1 MAEESMFGIANI
13 FDSATADNVNI
24 RDRALKVAQL
34 QPGRASVYGA
44 SQAGGMLMQNLAG
57 MAGMKTAQQEK
68 AETITNILKG
78 AQGMDQNN
86 PNTLRN
92 IANEFIQAGLPGIGQ
107 KFLDKARTMQT
118 QDRTFDLE
126 TRKTDLLE
134 RQVVSEEAKTK
145 SDIKTQESG
154 SELNW
159 AKFENLKYQQDRDYN
174 LASSEQ
180 ERLLAKDEY
189 AKTQDA
195 ILNRIRQGDL
205 DIAKARQMLAEN
217 EFEFTKMFEQQK
229 VDIQKDQWEK
239 SYNLEAL
246 NSKAERELKLA
257 QTDNIIIETENYTY
271 NNKIRN
277 SLIEAQTSAQQLKNK
292 LDARQL
298 QLPADGEYMM
308 QPIGGGK
315 EQLLRFNPDK
325 DNGDG
330 TFGGYEEV
338 LDKDGIALGLEEIEA
353 QEYGLTADEA
363 RVYDNIWD
371 QYKQRYYVAGAF
383 PGEGNWKED
392 TPEFLD
398 WAQANITGEEG
409 LNIIVKGQGGTRKG
423 YVNKLTAEFNNDEQL
438 SDDQVAVVVEVPSED
453 NPMETR
459 SEVQVFEVDTASLAK
474 ELQVTEETINEVPK
488 TINGKENT
496 LTNGQ
501 LLIQAVQTGDNELAE
516 TVESNMGKDI
526 RPLDDTKKDEVNFR
540 YQRFR
545 GKVTKLISGGRYFNF
560 SRGNSPDK
568 KYR

>member
-239 SYNLEAL
+239 SYNLESL

-257 QTDNIIIETENYTY
+257 QKDNLIIETENYTY

-277 SLIEAQTSAQQLKNK
+277 SLIEAQTSAQELKNK

-298 QLPADGEYMM
+298 QLPADGEYRM
-308 QPIGGGK
+308 QRRSDGS
-315 EQLLRFNPDK
+315 EQLMRFNPDIN
-325 DNGDG
+325 D
-330 TFGGYEEV
+330 YEV
-338 LDKDGIALGLEEIEA
+338 VTGKDGIALGLEEIEA

-423 YVNKLTAEFNNDEQL
+423 YVNKLTAEFNNDEEL
-438 SDDQVAVVVEVPSED
+438 SDEKVAVVVEVPSED

-488 TINGKENT
+488 TVNGKENT

-526 RPLDDTKKDEVNFR
+526 KPLDDTKKDEVNFR

-545 GKVTKLISGGRYFNF
+545 GKVTKEMEATGNYVK
-560 SRGNSPDK
+560 RGNQWFVK
-568 KYR
+568 KEK

>member
-1 MAEESMFGIANI
+1 MAEESMFGITNI

-118 QDRTFDLE
+118 QDRTFNLE

-257 QTDNIIIETENYTY
+257 QKDNIIIETENYTY

-277 SLIEAQTSAQQLKNK
+277 SLIEAQTAAQELKNK

-298 QLPADGEYMM
+298 QLPADGEYRM
-308 QPIGGGK
+308 QRRSDGS
-315 EQLLRFNPDK
+315 EQLMRFNPEIND
-325 DNGDG
+325 
-330 TFGGYEEV
+330 YEV
-338 LDKDGIALGLEEIEA
+338 VTGKDGIALGLEEIEA
-353 QEYGLTADEA
+353 QEYGLTAAEA

-453 NPMETR
+453 NPMETT

-545 GKVTKLISGGRYFNF
+545 GKVTKEMEATGNYVK
-560 SRGNSPDK
+560 RGNQWFVK
-568 KYR
+568 KEK

>member
-44 SQAGGMLMQNLAG
+44 TQAGGMLMQNLAG

-118 QDRTFDLE
+118 QDRTFALE

-145 SDIKTQESG
+145 SDIGVQESRL
-154 SELNW
+154 ELDW
-159 AKFENLKYQQDRDYN
+159 GKFDNLKYQQDRDYN
-174 LASSEQ
+174 LAASEQ

-195 ILNRIRQGDL
+195 ILNQIRQGDL
-205 DIAKARQMLAEN
+205 DIARARQMLAEN

-257 QTDNIIIETENYTY
+257 QKDNIIIETENYTY

-277 SLIEAQTSAQQLKNK
+277 SLIEAQTAAQELKNK

-308 QPIGGGK
+308 RSIGDGK
-315 EQLLRFNPDK
+315 EQLLRFNPEINDYEVVTDK
-325 DNGDG
+325 N
-330 TFGGYEEV
+330 
-338 LDKDGIALGLEEIEA
+338 GIALGLEEVEA
-353 QEYGLTADEA
+353 QEYGLTAAEA
-363 RVYDNIWD
+363 RVYDNIWE

-383 PGEGNWKED
+383 PGEGNWKEG

-398 WAQANITGEEG
+398 WAQSNITGEEG
-409 LNIIVKGQGGTRKG
+409 LNIIIKGQGGTRKG

-438 SDDQVAVVVEVPSED
+438 SDDQVAVVVEVPLDD
-453 NPMETR
+453 NPMETK
-459 SEVQVFEVDTASLAK
+459 SEVQIFDVDTASLAK
-474 ELQVTEETINEVPK
+474 ELQVSEETINKVPK
-488 TINGKENT
+488 TVNGKENT

-501 LLIQAVQTGDNELAE
+501 LLIQAVQTGDNELAA

-526 RPLDDTKKDEVNFR
+526 KPLDDTKKDEVNFR
-540 YQRFR
+540 YQTFR
-545 GKVTKLISGGRYFNF
+545 GKVTPEMQAT
-560 SRGNSPDK
+560 GNYVKQGNQWFVK
-568 KYR
+568 KEK

>member
-44 SQAGGMLMQNLAG
+44 TQAGGMLMQNLAG

-118 QDRTFDLE
+118 QDRTFALE

-145 SDIKTQESG
+145 SDIGVQESRL
-154 SELNW
+154 ELDW
-159 AKFENLKYQQDRDYN
+159 GKFDNLKYQQDRDYN
-174 LASSEQ
+174 LAASEQ

-195 ILNRIRQGDL
+195 ILNQIRQGDL
-205 DIAKARQMLAEN
+205 DIARARQMLAEN

-257 QTDNIIIETENYTY
+257 QKDNIIIETENYTY

-277 SLIEAQTSAQQLKNK
+277 SLIEAQTAAQELKNK

-308 QPIGGGK
+308 RSIGDGK
-315 EQLLRFNPDK
+315 EQLLRFNPEINDYEVVTDK
-325 DNGDG
+325 N
-330 TFGGYEEV
+330 
-338 LDKDGIALGLEEIEA
+338 GIALGLEEVEA
-353 QEYGLTADEA
+353 QEYGLTAAEA
-363 RVYDNIWD
+363 RVYDNIWE

-383 PGEGNWKED
+383 PGEGNWKEG

-398 WAQANITGEEG
+398 WAQSNITGEEG
-409 LNIIVKGQGGTRKG
+409 LNIIIKGQGGTRKG
-423 YVNKLTAEFNNDEQL
+423 YVNKLTAEFNNDEEL
-438 SDDQVAVVVEVPSED
+438 SDDQVAVVVEVPLDD
-453 NPMETR
+453 NPMETK
-459 SEVQVFEVDTASLAK
+459 SEVQIFDVDTASLAE
-474 ELQVTEETINEVPK
+474 ELQVSEETINKVPK
-488 TINGKENT
+488 TVNGKENT

-501 LLIQAVQTGDNELAE
+501 LLIQAVQTGDNELAA

-526 RPLDDTKKDEVNFR
+526 KPLDDTKKDEVNFR
-540 YQRFR
+540 YQQFR
-545 GKVTKLISGGRYFNF
+545 GKVTPEMQAT
-560 SRGNSPDK
+560 GNYVKQGNQWFVK
-568 KYR
+568 KEK

>member
-118 QDRTFDLE
+118 QDRTFALE

-239 SYNLEAL
+239 SYNLESL

-257 QTDNIIIETENYTY
+257 QKDNLIIETENYTY

-277 SLIEAQTSAQQLKNK
+277 SLIEAQTSAQELKNK

-298 QLPADGEYMM
+298 QLPADGEYRM
-308 QPIGGGK
+308 QRRSDGS
-315 EQLLRFNPDK
+315 EQLMRFNPDIN
-325 DNGDG
+325 D
-330 TFGGYEEV
+330 YEV
-338 LDKDGIALGLEEIEA
+338 VTGKDGIALGLEEIEA

-488 TINGKENT
+488 TVNGKENT

-545 GKVTKLISGGRYFNF
+545 GKVTKEMEATGNYVK
-560 SRGNSPDK
+560 RGNQWFVK
-568 KYR
+568 KEK

>member
-1 MAEESMFGIANI
+1 MAENDLMFSSVY
-13 FDSATADNVNI
+13 DTATQDNLNI
-24 RDRALKVAQL
+24 RDNATRAAQA
-34 QPGRASVYGA
+34 GRGMVGA
-44 SQAGGMLMQNLAG
+44 QANALAGGMFAKGLAR
-57 MAGMKTAQQEK
+57 MAGMKTPAQMK
-68 AETITNILKG
+68 AEKITDIMKQSGNLDRNDPNSYKKI
-78 AQGMDQNN
+78 AQ
-86 PNTLRN
+86 L
-92 IANEFIQAGLPGIGQ
+92 FIQNGLPGEAQ
-107 KFLDKARTMQT
+107 KFLDKAREIETSN
-118 QDRTFDLE
+118 RTFGLE

-134 RQVVSEEAKTK
+134 RQVISEESKTK
-145 SDIKTQESG
+145 SDIGVQESRL
-154 SELNW
+154 ELDFG
-159 AKFENLKYQQDRDYN
+159 KFENLKYQQDRDYN

-195 ILNRIRQGDL
+195 ILNEIRNGDL
-205 DIAKARQMLAEN
+205 DIARARQMLAEN

-229 VDIQKDQWEK
+229 VDIQKDQWQQ
-239 SYNLEAL
+239 SYNLEEL

-257 QTDNIIIETENYTY
+257 QKDNIIIETENYTY
-271 NNKIRN
+271 NNNIKN
-277 SLIEAQTSAQQLKNK
+277 SLIKAQTSAAELKTK

-298 QLPADGEYMM
+298 ELPASGEYMM
-308 QPIGGGK
+308 QTTEDG
-315 EQLLRFNPDK
+315 EQLLRFNPEI
-325 DNGDG
+325 NN
-330 TFGGYEEV
+330 YEV
-338 LDKDGIALGLEEIEA
+338 VTGKDGIALGLEEIEA

-409 LNIIVKGQGGTRKG
+409 LDIIVKGQGGTRKG

-438 SDDQVAVVVEVPSED
+438 SDDQVAVVVEVPLDD

-459 SEVQVFEVDTASLAK
+459 SEVQVFEVDTSSLAK
-474 ELQVTEETINEVPK
+474 ELKVSEETINEVPK
-488 TINGKENT
+488 KVNGKDNT

-501 LLIQAVQTGDNELAE
+501 LLIQAVQTGDSELAA

-526 RPLDDTKKDEVNFR
+526 NPLDDTKKDEVNFR

-545 GKVTKLISGGRYFNF
+545 GKVTKDMEATGNYVK
-560 SRGNSPDK
+560 RGNQWFVK
-568 KYR
+568 KEK

>member
-1 MAEESMFGIANI
+1 MAEESMFGITNI

-118 QDRTFDLE
+118 QDRTFNLE

-257 QTDNIIIETENYTY
+257 QKDNIIIETENYTY

-277 SLIEAQTSAQQLKNK
+277 SLIEAQTAAQELKNK

-298 QLPADGEYMM
+298 QLPADGEYRM
-308 QPIGGGK
+308 QRRSDGS
-315 EQLLRFNPDK
+315 EQLMRFNPEIND
-325 DNGDG
+325 
-330 TFGGYEEV
+330 YEV
-338 LDKDGIALGLEEIEA
+338 VTGKDGIALGLEEIEA
-353 QEYGLTADEA
+353 QEYGLTAAEA

-438 SDDQVAVVVEVPSED
+438 LDDQVAVVVEVPSED

-545 GKVTKLISGGRYFNF
+545 GKVTKEMEATGNYVK
-560 SRGNSPDK
+560 RGNQWFVK
-568 KYR
+568 KEK

>member
-44 SQAGGMLMQNLAG
+44 TQAGGMLMQNLAG

-239 SYNLEAL
+239 SYNLESL

-257 QTDNIIIETENYTY
+257 QKDNIIIETENYTY

-277 SLIEAQTSAQQLKNK
+277 SLIEAQTSAQELKNK

-298 QLPADGEYMM
+298 QLPADGEYRM
-308 QPIGGGK
+308 QRRSDGS
-315 EQLLRFNPDK
+315 EQLMRFNPDIN
-325 DNGDG
+325 D
-330 TFGGYEEV
+330 YEV
-338 LDKDGIALGLEEIEA
+338 VTGKDGIALGLEEIEA

-363 RVYDNIWD
+363 RVYDNI
-371 QYKQRYYVAGAF
+371 YG
-383 PGEGNWKED
+383 
-392 TPEFLD
+392 T
-398 WAQANITGEEG
+398 NI
-409 LNIIVKGQGGTRKG
+409 NKGT
-423 YVNKLTAEFNNDEQL
+423 
-438 SDDQVAVVVEVPSED
+438 
-453 NPMETR
+453 M
-459 SEVQVFEVDTASLAK
+459 
-474 ELQVTEETINEVPK
+474 
-488 TINGKENT
+488 
-496 LTNGQ
+496 
-501 LLIQAVQTGDNELAE
+501 
-516 TVESNMGKDI
+516 
-526 RPLDDTKKDEVNFR
+526 
-540 YQRFR
+540 
-545 GKVTKLISGGRYFNF
+545 
-560 SRGNSPDK
+560 
-568 KYR
+568 

>member
-44 SQAGGMLMQNLAG
+44 TQAGGMLMQNLAG

-239 SYNLEAL
+239 SYNLESL

-257 QTDNIIIETENYTY
+257 QKDNLIIETENYTY

-277 SLIEAQTSAQQLKNK
+277 SLIEAQTSAQELKNK

-298 QLPADGEYMM
+298 QLPADGEYRM
-308 QPIGGGK
+308 QRRSDGS
-315 EQLLRFNPDK
+315 EQLMRFNPDIN
-325 DNGDG
+325 D
-330 TFGGYEEV
+330 YEV
-338 LDKDGIALGLEEIEA
+338 VTGKDGIALGLEEIEA

-488 TINGKENT
+488 TVNGKENT

-501 LLIQAVQTGDNELAE
+501 LLIQAMQTGDNELAE

-526 RPLDDTKKDEVNFR
+526 KPLDDTKKDEVNFR

-545 GKVTKLISGGRYFNF
+545 GKVTKEMEATGNYVK
-560 SRGNSPDK
+560 RGNQWFVK
-568 KYR
+568 KEK

>member
-118 QDRTFDLE
+118 QDRTFALE

-145 SDIKTQESG
+145 SDIGVQESRL
-154 SELNW
+154 ELDW
-159 AKFENLKYQQDRDYN
+159 GKFDNLKYQQDRDYN
-174 LASSEQ
+174 LAASEQ

-195 ILNRIRQGDL
+195 ILNQIRQGDL
-205 DIAKARQMLAEN
+205 DIARARQMLAEN

-257 QTDNIIIETENYTY
+257 QKDNIIIETENYTY

-277 SLIEAQTSAQQLKNK
+277 SLIEAQTAAQELKNK

-308 QPIGGGK
+308 RSIGDGK
-315 EQLLRFNPDK
+315 EQLLRFNPEINDYEVVTDK
-325 DNGDG
+325 N
-330 TFGGYEEV
+330 
-338 LDKDGIALGLEEIEA
+338 GIALGLEEVEA
-353 QEYGLTADEA
+353 QEYGLTAAEA
-363 RVYDNIWD
+363 RVYDNIWE

-383 PGEGNWKED
+383 PGEGNWKEG

-398 WAQANITGEEG
+398 WAQSNITGEEG
-409 LNIIVKGQGGTRKG
+409 LNIIIKGQGGTRKG

-438 SDDQVAVVVEVPSED
+438 SDDQVAVVVEVPLDD
-453 NPMETR
+453 NPMETK
-459 SEVQVFEVDTASLAK
+459 SEVQIFDVDTASLAK
-474 ELQVTEETINEVPK
+474 ELQVSEETINKVPK
-488 TINGKENT
+488 TVNGKENT

-501 LLIQAVQTGDNELAE
+501 LLIQAVQTGDNELAA

-526 RPLDDTKKDEVNFR
+526 KPLDDTKKDEVNFR
-540 YQRFR
+540 YQQFR
-545 GKVTKLISGGRYFNF
+545 GKVTPEMQAT
-560 SRGNSPDK
+560 GNYVKQGNQWFVK
-568 KYR
+568 KEK

>member
-134 RQVVSEEAKTK
+134 RQVVSEEAKTR

-239 SYNLEAL
+239 SYNLESL

-257 QTDNIIIETENYTY
+257 QKDNLIIETENYTY

-277 SLIEAQTSAQQLKNK
+277 SLIEAQTSAQELKNK

-298 QLPADGEYMM
+298 QLPAEGEYMM
-308 QPIGGGK
+308 QSTGDGK
-315 EQLLRFNPDK
+315 EQLLKFNPEIND
-325 DNGDG
+325 
-330 TFGGYEEV
+330 YEV
-338 LDKDGIALGLEEIEA
+338 VTGKDGIALGLEEIEA

-438 SDDQVAVVVEVPSED
+438 LDDQVAVVVEVPSED

-545 GKVTKLISGGRYFNF
+545 GKVTKEMEATGNYVK
-560 SRGNSPDK
+560 RGNQWFVK
-568 KYR
+568 KEK

>member
-44 SQAGGMLMQNLAG
+44 TQAGGMLMQNLAG

-126 TRKTDLLE
+126 TRKTDLME

-159 AKFENLKYQQDRDYN
+159 AKFENLKYVQK
-174 LASSEQ
+174 E
-180 ERLLAKDEY
+180 E
-189 AKTQDA
+189 
-195 ILNRIRQGDL
+195 L
-205 DIAKARQMLAEN
+205 DIARGGADLDRAKFDYAQVQDGILNQIRNGDLEIARAKQMLAEN
-217 EFEFTKMFEQQK
+217 SFEWEKGFKENN
-229 VDIQKDQWEK
+229 VEIQKDQWEK

-257 QTDNIIIETENYTY
+257 QKDNIVIETENYTY
-271 NNKIRN
+271 NNNIKN
-277 SLIEAQTSAQQLKNK
+277 SLIKAQTSAAELKTK

-298 QLPADGEYMM
+298 ELPASGEYMM
-308 QPIGGGK
+308 QTTEDG
-315 EQLLRFNPDK
+315 EQLLKFNPEI
-325 DNGDG
+325 NN
-330 TFGGYEEV
+330 YEV
-338 LDKDGIALGLEEIEA
+338 VTGKDGIALGLEEIEA

-409 LNIIVKGQGGTRKG
+409 LDIIVKGQGGTRKG

-438 SDDQVAVVVEVPSED
+438 SDDQVAVVVEVPLDD

-459 SEVQVFEVDTASLAK
+459 SEVQVFEVDTSSLAK
-474 ELQVTEETINEVPK
+474 ELQVSEETINKVPK
-488 TINGKENT
+488 KVNGKDNT

-501 LLIQAVQTGDNELAE
+501 LLIQAVQTGDNELAA

-526 RPLDDTKKDEVNFR
+526 NPLDDTKKDEVNFR

-545 GKVTKLISGGRYFNF
+545 GKVTKDMEATGNYVK
-560 SRGNSPDK
+560 RGNQWFVK
-568 KYR
+568 KEK

>member
-239 SYNLEAL
+239 SYNLESL

-257 QTDNIIIETENYTY
+257 QKDNLIIETENYTY

-298 QLPADGEYMM
+298 QLPAEGEYMM
-308 QPIGGGK
+308 QSTGDGK
-315 EQLLRFNPDK
+315 EQLLRFNPEIND
-325 DNGDG
+325 
-330 TFGGYEEV
+330 YEV
-338 LDKDGIALGLEEIEA
+338 VTGKDGIALGLEEIEA
-353 QEYGLTADEA
+353 QEYGLTAAEA

-438 SDDQVAVVVEVPSED
+438 SDDQVAVVVEVPSEG
-453 NPMETR
+453 NPMETT

-545 GKVTKLISGGRYFNF
+545 GKVTKEMEATGNYVK
-560 SRGNSPDK
+560 RGNQWFVK
-568 KYR
+568 KEK

>member
-1 MAEESMFGIANI
+1 MAEESMFGISNI
-13 FDSATADNVNI
+13 FDSATADNVGI

-118 QDRTFDLE
+118 QDRTFGLE

-134 RQVVSEEAKTK
+134 RQVVSEESKTK
-145 SDIKTQESG
+145 SDIKTQEAG
-154 SELNW
+154 TELNW
-159 AKFENLKYQQDRDYN
+159 AKFENLKYV
-174 LASSEQ
+174 
-180 ERLLAKDEY
+180 
-189 AKTQDA
+189 
-195 ILNRIRQGDL
+195 QGEEL
-205 DIAKARQMLAEN
+205 DIARGGADLDKAKFDYAQVQDGILNELREGELDINRAKQMLAEN
-217 EFEFTKMFEQQK
+217 AFEWEQEFKEKGVE
-229 VDIQKDQWEK
+229 IQKDQWEK
-239 SYNLEAL
+239 TYNLESL

-257 QTDNIIIETENYTY
+257 QKDNIIIETENYTY

-277 SLIEAQTSAQQLKNK
+277 SLIEAQTSAAELKTK

-298 QLPADGEYMM
+298 ELPASGEYMM
-308 QPIGGGK
+308 QTTENG
-315 EQLLRFNPDK
+315 EQLLKFNPEI
-325 DNGDG
+325 NN
-330 TFGGYEEV
+330 YEV
-338 LDKDGIALGLEEIEA
+338 VTGKDGIALGLEEIEA

-409 LNIIVKGQGGTRKG
+409 LDIIVKGQGGTRKG

-438 SDDQVAVVVEVPSED
+438 SDDQVAVVVEVPLDD

-459 SEVQVFEVDTASLAK
+459 SEVQVFEVDTSSLAK
-474 ELQVTEETINEVPK
+474 ELKVSEETINEVPK
-488 TINGKENT
+488 TVNGKENT

-501 LLIQAVQTGDNELAE
+501 LLIQAVQTGDSELAA

-545 GKVTKLISGGRYFNF
+545 GKVTKDMEATGNYVK
-560 SRGNSPDK
+560 RGNQWFVK
-568 KYR
+568 KEK

>member
-44 SQAGGMLMQNLAG
+44 TQAGGMLMQNLAG

-239 SYNLEAL
+239 SYNLESL

-257 QTDNIIIETENYTY
+257 QKDNLIIETENYTY

-277 SLIEAQTSAQQLKNK
+277 SLIEAQTSAQELKNK

-298 QLPADGEYMM
+298 QLPAEGEYMM
-308 QPIGGGK
+308 QSTGDGK
-315 EQLLRFNPDK
+315 EQLLRFNPDIN
-325 DNGDG
+325 D
-330 TFGGYEEV
+330 YEV
-338 LDKDGIALGLEEIEA
+338 VTGKDGIALGLEEIEA

-409 LNIIVKGQGGTRKG
+409 LSIIVKGQGGTRKG

-488 TINGKENT
+488 TVNGKENT

-545 GKVTKLISGGRYFNF
+545 GKVTKEMEATGNYVK
-560 SRGNSPDK
+560 RGNQWFVK
-568 KYR
+568 KEK

>member
-44 SQAGGMLMQNLAG
+44 AQAGGMLMQNLAG

-78 AQGMDQNN
+78 AQNMDQNN

-134 RQVVSEEAKTK
+134 RQVVSEESKTK
-145 SDIKTQESG
+145 SDIGVQESRL
-154 SELNW
+154 ELDFG
-159 AKFENLKYQQDRDYN
+159 KFENLKYQQDRDYN

-195 ILNRIRQGDL
+195 ILNEIRNGDL
-205 DIAKARQMLAEN
+205 DIARARQMLAEN

-229 VDIQKDQWEK
+229 VDIQKDQWQQ
-239 SYNLEAL
+239 SYNLEEL

-257 QTDNIIIETENYTY
+257 QKDNIVIETENYTY
-271 NNKIRN
+271 NNNIKN
-277 SLIEAQTSAQQLKNK
+277 SLIKAQTSAAELKTK

-298 QLPADGEYMM
+298 ELPASGEYMM
-308 QPIGGGK
+308 QTTENG
-315 EQLLRFNPDK
+315 EQLLKFNPEI
-325 DNGDG
+325 NN
-330 TFGGYEEV
+330 YEV
-338 LDKDGIALGLEEIEA
+338 VTGKDGIALGLEEIEA

-409 LNIIVKGQGGTRKG
+409 LDIIVKGQGGTRKG

-438 SDDQVAVVVEVPSED
+438 SDDQVAVVVEVPLDD

-474 ELQVTEETINEVPK
+474 ELKVSEETINEVPK
-488 TINGKENT
+488 KVNGKDNT

-501 LLIQAVQTGDNELAE
+501 LLIQAVQTGDSELAA

-526 RPLDDTKKDEVNFR
+526 NPLDDTKKDDVNFR

-545 GKVTKLISGGRYFNF
+545 GKVTKDMEATGNYVK
-560 SRGNSPDK
+560 RGNQWFVK
-568 KYR
+568 KEK

>member
-1 MAEESMFGIANI
+1 MAEESMFGISNI

-78 AQGMDQNN
+78 AQSMDQNN

-118 QDRTFDLE
+118 QDRTFGLE

-134 RQVVSEEAKTK
+134 RQVVSEESKTK
-145 SDIKTQESG
+145 SDIKTQEAG
-154 SELNW
+154 TELNW
-159 AKFENLKYQQDRDYN
+159 AKFENLKYV
-174 LASSEQ
+174 
-180 ERLLAKDEY
+180 
-189 AKTQDA
+189 
-195 ILNRIRQGDL
+195 QGEEL
-205 DIAKARQMLAEN
+205 DIARGGADLDKAKFDYAQVQDGILNELREGELDINRAKQMLAEN
-217 EFEFTKMFEQQK
+217 AFEWEQEFKEKGVE
-229 VDIQKDQWEK
+229 IQKDQWEK
-239 SYNLEAL
+239 TYNLESL

-257 QTDNIIIETENYTY
+257 QKDNIIIETENYTY

-277 SLIEAQTSAQQLKNK
+277 SLIEAQTSAQELKNK

-308 QPIGGGK
+308 QRRSDGS
-315 EQLLRFNPDK
+315 EQLMRFNPDIN
-325 DNGDG
+325 D
-330 TFGGYEEV
+330 YEV
-338 LDKDGIALGLEEIEA
+338 VTGKDGIALGLEEIEA

-423 YVNKLTAEFNNDEQL
+423 YVNKLTAKFNNDEQL

-488 TINGKENT
+488 TVNGKENT

-545 GKVTKLISGGRYFNF
+545 GKVTKDMEATGNYVK
-560 SRGNSPDK
+560 RGNQWFVK
-568 KYR
+568 KEK

>member
-134 RQVVSEEAKTK
+134 RQVVSEEAKTR

-239 SYNLEAL
+239 SYNLESL

-257 QTDNIIIETENYTY
+257 QKDNLIIETENYTY

-277 SLIEAQTSAQQLKNK
+277 SLIEAQTSAQELKNK

-298 QLPADGEYMM
+298 QLPADGEYRM
-308 QPIGGGK
+308 QRRSDGS
-315 EQLLRFNPDK
+315 EQLMRFNPDIN
-325 DNGDG
+325 D
-330 TFGGYEEV
+330 YEV
-338 LDKDGIALGLEEIEA
+338 VTGKDGIALGLEEIEA
-353 QEYGLTADEA
+353 QEYGLTAAEA

-438 SDDQVAVVVEVPSED
+438 LDDQVAVVVEVPSED

-545 GKVTKLISGGRYFNF
+545 GKVTKEMEATGNYVK
-560 SRGNSPDK
+560 RGNQWFVK
-568 KYR
+568 KEK

>member
-118 QDRTFDLE
+118 QDRTFALE

-145 SDIKTQESG
+145 SDIGVQESRL
-154 SELNW
+154 ELDW
-159 AKFENLKYQQDRDYN
+159 GKFDNLKYQQDRDYN
-174 LASSEQ
+174 LAASEQ

-195 ILNRIRQGDL
+195 ILNQIRQGDL
-205 DIAKARQMLAEN
+205 DIARARQMLAEN

-257 QTDNIIIETENYTY
+257 QKDNIIIETENYTY

-277 SLIEAQTSAQQLKNK
+277 SLIEAQTAAQELKNK

-308 QPIGGGK
+308 RSIGDGK
-315 EQLLRFNPDK
+315 EQLLRFNPEINDYEVVTDK
-325 DNGDG
+325 N
-330 TFGGYEEV
+330 
-338 LDKDGIALGLEEIEA
+338 GIALGLEEVEA
-353 QEYGLTADEA
+353 QEYGLTAAEA
-363 RVYDNIWD
+363 RVYDNIWE

-383 PGEGNWKED
+383 PGEGNWKEG

-398 WAQANITGEEG
+398 WAQSNITGEEG
-409 LNIIVKGQGGTRKG
+409 LNIIIKGQGGTRKG
-423 YVNKLTAEFNNDEQL
+423 YVNKLTAEFNNDEEL
-438 SDDQVAVVVEVPSED
+438 SDDQVAVVVEVPLDD
-453 NPMETR
+453 NPMETK
-459 SEVQVFEVDTASLAK
+459 SEVQIFDVDTASLAK
-474 ELQVTEETINEVPK
+474 ELQVSEETINKVPK
-488 TINGKENT
+488 TVNGKENT

-501 LLIQAVQTGDNELAE
+501 LLIQAVQTGDNELAA

-526 RPLDDTKKDEVNFR
+526 KPLDDTKKDEVNFR
-540 YQRFR
+540 YQQFR
-545 GKVTKLISGGRYFNF
+545 GKVTPEMQAT
-560 SRGNSPDK
+560 GNYVKQGNQWFVK
-568 KYR
+568 KEK

>member
-44 SQAGGMLMQNLAG
+44 TQAGGMLMQNLAG

-118 QDRTFDLE
+118 QDRTFALE

-174 LASSEQ
+174 LAASEQ

-195 ILNRIRQGDL
+195 ILNQIRQGDL
-205 DIAKARQMLAEN
+205 DIARARQMLAEN

-257 QTDNIIIETENYTY
+257 QKDNIIIETENYTY

-277 SLIEAQTSAQQLKNK
+277 SLIEAQTAAQELKNK

-308 QPIGGGK
+308 RSIGDGK
-315 EQLLRFNPDK
+315 EQLLRFNPEIND
-325 DNGDG
+325 
-330 TFGGYEEV
+330 YEV
-338 LDKDGIALGLEEIEA
+338 VTGKDGIALGLEEVEA
-353 QEYGLTADEA
+353 QEYGLTAAEA
-363 RVYDNIWD
+363 RVYDNIWE

-383 PGEGNWKED
+383 PGEGNWKEG

-398 WAQANITGEEG
+398 WAQSNITGEEG
-409 LNIIVKGQGGTRKG
+409 LNIIIKGQGGTRKG

-438 SDDQVAVVVEVPSED
+438 SDDQVAVVVEVPLDD
-453 NPMETR
+453 NPMETK
-459 SEVQVFEVDTASLAK
+459 SEVQIFDVDTASLAE
-474 ELQVTEETINEVPK
+474 ELQVSEETINKVPK
-488 TINGKENT
+488 TVNGKENT

-501 LLIQAVQTGDNELAE
+501 LLIQAVQTGDNELAA

-526 RPLDDTKKDEVNFR
+526 KPLDDTKKDEVNFR
-540 YQRFR
+540 YQQFR
-545 GKVTKLISGGRYFNF
+545 GKVTPEMQAT
-560 SRGNSPDK
+560 GNYVKQGNQWFVK
-568 KYR
+568 KEK

>member
-118 QDRTFDLE
+118 QDRTFELE

-145 SDIKTQESG
+145 SDIGVQESRL
-154 SELNW
+154 ELDW
-159 AKFENLKYQQDRDYN
+159 GKFDNLKYQQDRDYN
-174 LASSEQ
+174 LAASEQ

-195 ILNRIRQGDL
+195 ILNQIRQGDL
-205 DIAKARQMLAEN
+205 DIARARQMLAEN

-257 QTDNIIIETENYTY
+257 QKDNIIIETENYTY

-277 SLIEAQTSAQQLKNK
+277 SLIEAQTAAQELKNK

-308 QPIGGGK
+308 RSIGDGK
-315 EQLLRFNPDK
+315 EQLLRFNPEINDYEVVTDK
-325 DNGDG
+325 N
-330 TFGGYEEV
+330 
-338 LDKDGIALGLEEIEA
+338 GIALGLEEVEA
-353 QEYGLTADEA
+353 QEYGLTAAEA
-363 RVYDNIWD
+363 RVYDNIWE

-383 PGEGNWKED
+383 PGEGNWKEG

-398 WAQANITGEEG
+398 WAQSNITGEEG
-409 LNIIVKGQGGTRKG
+409 LNIIIKGQGGTRKG

-438 SDDQVAVVVEVPSED
+438 SDDQVAVVVEVPLDD
-453 NPMETR
+453 NPMETK
-459 SEVQVFEVDTASLAK
+459 SEVQIFDVDTASLAK
-474 ELQVTEETINEVPK
+474 ELQVSEETINKVPK
-488 TINGKENT
+488 TVNGKENT

-501 LLIQAVQTGDNELAE
+501 LLIQAVQTGDNELAA

-526 RPLDDTKKDEVNFR
+526 KPLDDTKKDEVNFR
-540 YQRFR
+540 YQQFR
-545 GKVTKLISGGRYFNF
+545 GKVTPEMQAT
-560 SRGNSPDK
+560 GNYVKQGNQWFVK
-568 KYR
+568 KEK

>member
-239 SYNLEAL
+239 SYNLESL

-257 QTDNIIIETENYTY
+257 QKDNLIIETENYTY

-277 SLIEAQTSAQQLKNK
+277 SLIEAQTAAQELKNK

-298 QLPADGEYMM
+298 QLPADGEYRM
-308 QPIGGGK
+308 QRRSDGS
-315 EQLLRFNPDK
+315 EQLMRFNPEIND
-325 DNGDG
+325 
-330 TFGGYEEV
+330 YEV
-338 LDKDGIALGLEEIEA
+338 VTGKDGIALGLEEIEA
-353 QEYGLTADEA
+353 QEYGLTAAEA

-438 SDDQVAVVVEVPSED
+438 SDDQVAVVVEVPSEG
-453 NPMETR
+453 NPMETT

-545 GKVTKLISGGRYFNF
+545 GKVTKEMEATGNYVK
-560 SRGNSPDK
+560 RGNQWFVK
-568 KYR
+568 KEK

>member
-239 SYNLEAL
+239 SYNLESL

-257 QTDNIIIETENYTY
+257 QKDNLIIETENYTY

-277 SLIEAQTSAQQLKNK
+277 SLIEAQTAAQELKNK

-298 QLPADGEYMM
+298 QLPADGEYRM
-308 QPIGGGK
+308 QRRSDGS
-315 EQLLRFNPDK
+315 EQLMRFNPEIND
-325 DNGDG
+325 
-330 TFGGYEEV
+330 YEV
-338 LDKDGIALGLEEIEA
+338 VTDKDGIALGLKEVEA
-353 QEYGLTADEA
+353 QEYGLTAAEA

-383 PGEGNWKED
+383 PGEGNWKEG

-398 WAQANITGEEG
+398 WAQGNITGEEG
-409 LNIIVKGQGGTRKG
+409 LNIIIKGQGGTRKG
-423 YVNKLTAEFNNDEQL
+423 YVNKLTAEFNNDEEL
-438 SDDQVAVVVEVPSED
+438 SDDQVAVVVEVPLDD
-453 NPMETR
+453 NPMETK
-459 SEVQVFEVDTASLAK
+459 SEVQIFDVNTASLAK
-474 ELQVTEETINEVPK
+474 ELQVSEETINEVPK
-488 TINGKENT
+488 TVNGKENT

-501 LLIQAVQTGDNELAE
+501 LLIQAVQTGDNELAA

-526 RPLDDTKKDEVNFR
+526 KPLDDTKKDEVNFR
-540 YQRFR
+540 YQQFR
-545 GKVTKLISGGRYFNF
+545 GKVTPEMQAT
-560 SRGNSPDK
+560 GNYVKQGNQWFVK
-568 KYR
+568 KEK

>member
-1 MAEESMFGIANI
+1 MAEESMFGISNI

-118 QDRTFDLE
+118 QDRTFGLE

-134 RQVVSEEAKTK
+134 RQVVSEESKTK
-145 SDIKTQESG
+145 SDIKTQEAG
-154 SELNW
+154 TELNW
-159 AKFENLKYQQDRDYN
+159 AKFENLKYV
-174 LASSEQ
+174 
-180 ERLLAKDEY
+180 
-189 AKTQDA
+189 
-195 ILNRIRQGDL
+195 QGEEL
-205 DIAKARQMLAEN
+205 DIARGGADLDKAKFDYAQVQDGILNELREGELDINRAKQMLAEN
-217 EFEFTKMFEQQK
+217 AFEWEQEFKEKGVE
-229 VDIQKDQWEK
+229 IQKDQWEK
-239 SYNLEAL
+239 TYNLESL

-257 QTDNIIIETENYTY
+257 QKDNIIIETENYTY

-277 SLIEAQTSAQQLKNK
+277 SLIEAQTSAAELKTK

-298 QLPADGEYMM
+298 ELPASGEYMM
-308 QPIGGGK
+308 QTTENG
-315 EQLLRFNPDK
+315 EQLLKFNPEI
-325 DNGDG
+325 NN
-330 TFGGYEEV
+330 YEV
-338 LDKDGIALGLEEIEA
+338 VTGKDGIALGLEEIEA

-409 LNIIVKGQGGTRKG
+409 LDIIVKGQGGTRKG

-438 SDDQVAVVVEVPSED
+438 SDDQVAVVVEVPLDD

-459 SEVQVFEVDTASLAK
+459 SEVQVFEVDTSSLAK
-474 ELQVTEETINEVPK
+474 ELKVSEETINEVPK
-488 TINGKENT
+488 TVNGKENT

-501 LLIQAVQTGDNELAE
+501 LLIQAVQTGDSELAA

-545 GKVTKLISGGRYFNF
+545 GKVTKDMEATGNYVK
-560 SRGNSPDK
+560 RGNQWFVK
-568 KYR
+568 KEK

>member
-118 QDRTFDLE
+118 QDRTFALE

-239 SYNLEAL
+239 SYNLESL

-257 QTDNIIIETENYTY
+257 QKDNLIIETENYTY

-277 SLIEAQTSAQQLKNK
+277 SLIEAQTSAQELKNK

-298 QLPADGEYMM
+298 QLPADGEYRM
-308 QPIGGGK
+308 QRRSDGS
-315 EQLLRFNPDK
+315 EQLMRFNPDIN
-325 DNGDG
+325 D
-330 TFGGYEEV
+330 YEV
-338 LDKDGIALGLEEIEA
+338 VTGKDGIALGLEEIEA

-488 TINGKENT
+488 TVNGKENT

-526 RPLDDTKKDEVNFR
+526 KPLDDTKKDEVNFR

-545 GKVTKLISGGRYFNF
+545 GKVTKEMEATGNYVK
-560 SRGNSPDK
+560 RGNQWFVK
-568 KYR
+568 KEK

>member
-1 MAEESMFGIANI
+1 MAEESMFGISNI
-13 FDSATADNVNI
+13 FDAATVDNVGI

-44 SQAGGMLMQNLAG
+44 TQAGGMLMQNLAG

-134 RQVVSEEAKTK
+134 RQVVSEESKTK
-145 SDIKTQESG
+145 SDIKTQEAG
-154 SELNW
+154 TELNW
-159 AKFENLKYQQDRDYN
+159 AKFENLKYV
-174 LASSEQ
+174 
-180 ERLLAKDEY
+180 
-189 AKTQDA
+189 
-195 ILNRIRQGDL
+195 QGEEL
-205 DIAKARQMLAEN
+205 DIARGGADLDKAKFDYAQVQDGILNKLREGELDINRAKQMLAEN
-217 EFEFTKMFEQQK
+217 AFEWEQGFK
-229 VDIQKDQWEK
+229 EKNVEIQKDQWEK

-257 QTDNIIIETENYTY
+257 QKDNIVIETENYTY
-271 NNKIRN
+271 NNNIKN
-277 SLIEAQTSAQQLKNK
+277 SLIKAQTSAAELKTK

-298 QLPADGEYMM
+298 ELPASGEYMM
-308 QPIGGGK
+308 QTTKDG
-315 EQLLRFNPDK
+315 EQLLKFNPEI
-325 DNGDG
+325 NN
-330 TFGGYEEV
+330 YEV
-338 LDKDGIALGLEEIEA
+338 VTGKDGIALGLEEIEA

-409 LNIIVKGQGGTRKG
+409 LDIIVKGQGGTRKG

-438 SDDQVAVVVEVPSED
+438 SDDQVAVVVEVPLDD

-459 SEVQVFEVDTASLAK
+459 SEVQVFEVDTSSLAK
-474 ELQVTEETINEVPK
+474 ELKVSEETINEVPK
-488 TINGKENT
+488 KINGKDNT

-501 LLIQAVQTGDNELAE
+501 LLIQAVQTGDSELAA

-526 RPLDDTKKDEVNFR
+526 NPLDDTKKDEVSFR

-545 GKVTKLISGGRYFNF
+545 GKVTKDMEATGNYVK
-560 SRGNSPDK
+560 RGNQWFVK
-568 KYR
+568 KEK